1 MLVTL
6 GTLRVKSIY
15 VHSLLFLFYSQTAL
29 TWTLTEPQK
38 VSILT
43 GCLYQA
49 G

>member
-6 GTLRVKSIY
+6 GTFRVKSVYIQ
-15 VHSLLFLFYSQTAL
+15 SLLFLFYSQTAL
-29 TWTLTEPQK
+29 TWTLREPQK
-38 VSILT
+38 VSILM